1 MIAISYRREDSLP
14 VAGRLY
20 DRLEQRFG
28 KENVFM
34 DFDSI
39 QPGLDFRDQIKN
51 TIERSKVVIAVIGP
65 NWLGQKNDTTRRID
79 DPADF
84 VRLEVAHALQR
95 GIPVIPVLV
104 NNTRMPKP
112 ETLPID
118 IQALAFRQ
126 ALPLDS
132 GQDFRQHAERLMKSV
147 DDIAKKSPRRITFRR
162 TDGKSRKRRFSAR
175 LLALAA
181 SAVVL
186 LATIVVLWKERST
199 TQPAERGSK
208 ISQENTTP
216 AQPSSFDKAPATISA
231 SERIPPRPKKYFN
244 DYAGVI
250 SVDAVAQFN
259 EQLATFE
266 RDTSNQVVVAVYS
279 KKEST
284 APIDGYTRRVA
295 NAWGVGQADRQNGVL
310 LFVFIEDRQMFMQVG
325 EGLEDVLSNAKAFDI
340 TEHQIKAHF
349 HTGDYEGG
357 LKAGIDAI
365 CDATRNRYKGDRKT
379 VGEKTKP
386 TAQPK

>member
-14 VAGRLY
+14 AAGRLY

-39 QPGLDFRDQIKN
+39 QPGVDFRDQIKN
-51 TIERSKVVIAVIGP
+51 TIERSKVLIAVIGP

-79 DPADF
+79 DSGDF
-84 VRLEVAHALQR
+84 VRLEVAPALQR

-104 NNTRMPKP
+104 NDTRMPKP

-147 DDIAKKSPRRITFRR
+147 DDIANKSPSRITFRS
-162 TDGKSRKRRFSAR
+162 TGGKARKRRFSAR

-186 LATIVVLWKERST
+186 LGTIAVFWKERST

-216 AQPSSFDKAPATISA
+216 AQLSSFDKAPAVIPA
-231 SERIPPRPKKYFN
+231 SERIPQRPKKYFS

-250 SVDAVAQFN
+250 SADAVARFN

-266 RDTSNQVVVAVYS
+266 HETSNQVVVVVDLR
-279 KKEST
+279 KEST
-284 APIDGYTRRVA
+284 APIDGYTLRVA

-310 LFVFIEDRQMFMQVG
+310 LFVFTEDRQMYMQVG
-325 EGLEDVLSNAKAFDI
+325 LGLEDVLPNAKARSL
-340 TEHQIKAHF
+340 QR
-349 HTGDYEGG
+349 GS
-357 LKAGIDAI
+357 
-365 CDATRNRYKGDRKT
+365 
-379 VGEKTKP
+379 
-386 TAQPK
+386 